1 MLSPLFSSQSQE
13 TKKIQAFLGCKSK
26 YAFTEFSFVEANL
39 MIVKPTDVP
48 VRKALGVTFKT
59 LATGTN
65 IMCTVMY
72 YEKGDVVPFHKH
84 PSEQVGYV
92 VEGKLRLKIENQD
105 LGIIQT
111 GDSYLIRG
119 NMLHSLEALEKSVA
133 VDMFSPPRE
142 EYKNK

>member
-1 MLSPLFSSQSQE
+1 
-13 TKKIQAFLGCKSK
+13 
-26 YAFTEFSFVEANL
+26 
-39 MIVKPTDVP
+39 MIVRPSDVP
-48 VRKALGVTFKT
+48 EKKALGVIFKT

-72 YEKGDVVPFHKH
+72 YEKNNVVPFHKH

-92 VEGKLRLKIENQD
+92 VEGRLRLKIENED

-111 GDSYLIRG
+111 GDSYLVSG
-119 NMLHSLEALEKSVA
+119 NMFHSLEALEKSVV
-133 VDMFSPPRE
+133 VDTFSPPRE

>member
-1 MLSPLFSSQSQE
+1 
-13 TKKIQAFLGCKSK
+13 
-26 YAFTEFSFVEANL
+26 
-39 MIVKPTDVP
+39 MIVRPADVEL
-48 VRKALGVTFKT
+48 RKALGVTFKT

-72 YEKGDVVPFHKH
+72 YEKGNVVPFHKH

-92 VEGKLRLKIENQD
+92 VDGKLRLKIENED
-105 LGIIQT
+105 LGIIQAR
-111 GDSYLIRG
+111 DSYLVRG
-119 NMLHSLEALEKSVA
+119 NMLHSLEALEKSVV